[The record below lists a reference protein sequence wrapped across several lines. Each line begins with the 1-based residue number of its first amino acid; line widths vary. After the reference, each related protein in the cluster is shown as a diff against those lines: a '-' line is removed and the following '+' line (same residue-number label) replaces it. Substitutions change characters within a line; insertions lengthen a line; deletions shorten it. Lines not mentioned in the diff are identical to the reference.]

1 MSQRYRIGPAGYPQH
16 VVQRGVNRM
25 PCFREE
31 EDRAAYAHWLGVAA
45 AKYGVDI
52 HAWVF
57 MTNHVHLLVTPRQDL
72 AVSRFMQYLGRFYV
86 RYFNA
91 TYDRS
96 GTLWECSFYSSVV
109 EEDAYFLACQRY
121 IELNPVRAGMTETPG
136 EYHWSSYQS
145 NGLGRSSTLASPHS
159 LYLGL
164 GRTRNARL
172 KAYRGLCGEPVNEQ
186 ESTKIRNAVR
196 NESVLGSIGFIKS
209 LEKLTGRRLRPQAPG
224 EQPG

>member
-1 MSQRYRIGPAGYPQH
+1 MTQRYRVGPAGYPQH

-31 EDRAAYAHWLGVAA
+31 DDRAAYAHWMGVAA
-45 AKYGVDI
+45 AKYRVDI

-57 MTNHVHLLVTPRQDL
+57 MTNHVHLLVTPRKDL

-96 GTLWECSFYSSVV
+96 GTLWEGRFFASVI

-121 IELNPVRAGMTETPG
+121 IELNPVRAGITEKPD
-136 EYHWSSYQS
+136 EYHWSSYHA
-145 NGLGRSSTLASPHS
+145 NGMGLDSTLASPHP

-164 GRTRNARL
+164 GRSRNARQ
-172 KAYRGLCGEPVNEQ
+172 KSYRELCGESVSEQ
-186 ESTKIRNAVR
+186 ESAKIRNALR
-196 NESVLGSIGFIKS
+196 TESILGSIGFIKS
-209 LEKLTGRRLRPQAPG
+209 LEKITGRRLRPQAPG
-224 EQPG
+224 EPAK